1 MRGGMNMQKSGRRA
15 RFGRWVLL
23 IWALALLGALLIN
36 GVKQE
41 PAPRYDGAT
50 FVFAGTERA
59 YG

>member
-1 MRGGMNMQKSGRRA
+1 MQKSGRRA